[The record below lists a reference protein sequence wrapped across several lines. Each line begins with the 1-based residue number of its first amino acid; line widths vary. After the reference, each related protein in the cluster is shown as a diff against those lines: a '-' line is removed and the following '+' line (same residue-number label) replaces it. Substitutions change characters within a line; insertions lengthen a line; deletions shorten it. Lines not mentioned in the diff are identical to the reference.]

1 MYLEY
6 LEGIRIKSL
15 AYYHLTAVTMKNVY
29 FCFKAAKKK
38 EHPNIQTAA
47 FFEMSRI
54 TKMTEKNT
62 FKIFFYGIQS
72 AGFKIP
78 SRQLCCEKD
87 KAKNIPIYFLTTK

>member
-62 FKIFFYGIQS
+62 FKIFFLWNS
-72 AGFKIP
+72 V
-78 SRQLCCEKD
+78 SRLQDPFETIML
-87 KAKNIPIYFLTTK
+87 